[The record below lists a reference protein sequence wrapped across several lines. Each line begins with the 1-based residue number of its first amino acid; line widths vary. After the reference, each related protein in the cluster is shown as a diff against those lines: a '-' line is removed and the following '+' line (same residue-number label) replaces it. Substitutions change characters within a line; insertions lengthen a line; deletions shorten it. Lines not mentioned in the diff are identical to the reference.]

1 MKTPVIVAAFLLLGA
16 GFTRVDTQTPATA
29 RPASASPRQA
39 ASAQASPAQGVIDR
53 YCVTCHNQRAKIG
66 GLALDVLD
74 LAAAGR
80 EPRPGV
86 AAAPAERGGVEI
98 WEKVVRKVRTGMMP
112 PSGAPRPDRAALD
125 AFAASIETAIDGAA
139 TAAPNPGAPAL
150 HRLNRAEYGNAVRD
164 LLDLPI
170 DTAKLLP
177 GDDSS
182 GEGFDNMASTLSV
195 SPALMQ
201 AYVTAAARISRL
213 AIGDPTISAELVT
226 YSPPRGMSQAGH
238 REGMP
243 LGTRGGLTVQHVF
256 PLDAEYEFRIGRA
269 GGGLFGLA
277 PVGTT
282 DPVEVTLNGERVR
295 VLDGNARGPLRL
307 KIPAGP
313 QTIGVAV
320 VRRSNPRGVDD
331 LYSELAGTAGVTNLG
346 INGPLNPTGPGDT
359 PSRRRIFVC
368 SPAGPARPVS
378 ELAGTR
384 PTGIREGAVGRV
396 PPSASPAAQAESR
409 RSSPDVSASEVGC
422 ARRILS
428 ALATRAFRRPV
439 AEKDAAIDTLMG
451 FFESGHALRGF
462 ETGVQYALARI
473 LVDPQFIFR
482 FERAPAGTKPGSV
495 YRINDFELA
504 SRLSFFLWSSIPDD
518 ELLRVAASGRL
529 DDPAVLE
536 QQTRRM
542 LADKRADALID
553 NLAGQWLMLRQL
565 DDVSPGTKEFDGGL
579 RYAFHRETELLF
591 ETIVREDRSI
601 LDLIDADYTF
611 VDERLARHYGI
622 PNVRGSRF
630 RRVALDDSARRGL
643 LGQGSFLTTTSAG
656 NRTSPVKRG
665 KWVLEN
671 LLGAPVPQPPP
682 GVETNLTETTAGA
695 APTSVRQRL
704 ERHRANP
711 NCASCHAVMDPVGFS
726 LEPFDLIG
734 KWRDADG
741 GSPVN
746 ATGRLADGTT
756 LDGPASLRKALLSR
770 RDAVAATATEKLL
783 TYALGRRV
791 EYFDMPAVRAVVR
804 DAARANY
811 RFSSLIAGIVKSV
824 PFGMKRME

>member
-1 MKTPVIVAAFLLLGA
+1 MRALILAAALLLLVG
-16 GFTRVDTQTPATA
+16 RVQTQGPPVGRTL
-29 RPASASPRQA
+29 PASAGATSATGGQA
-39 ASAQASPAQGVIDR
+39 VVDR
-53 YCVTCHNQRAKIG
+53 YCVTCHNQRTRSG
-66 GLALDVLD
+66 NLALDTLD
-74 LAAAGR
+74 VTAAAR
-80 EPRPGV
+80 EPQT
-86 AAAPAERGGVEI
+86 

-112 PSGAPRPDRAALD
+112 PSGAPRPDRATLD
-125 AFAASIETAIDGAA
+125 SLAASVEDAIDRAA
-139 TAAPNPGAPAL
+139 RTAPNPGATVL
-150 HRLNRAEYGNAVRD
+150 HRLNRAEYGNAVRE

-170 DTAKLLP
+170 DAAKLLP

-213 AIGDPTISAELVT
+213 AIGDPTISAELTT
-226 YSPPRGMSQAGH
+226 YSPPRGMSQSGH

-243 LGTRGGLTVQHVF
+243 LGTRGGLIVQHVF
-256 PLDAEYEFRIGRA
+256 PLDAEYELRIGRA
-269 GGGLFGLA
+269 GGGLFGLP
-277 PVGTT
+277 PVGGS

-295 VLDGNARGPLRL
+295 VLDNNARGPLRL

-320 VRRSNPRGVDD
+320 IRRANARGVDD
-331 LYSELAGTAGVTNLG
+331 LYAELAGTAGVNSLG

-368 SPAGPARPVS
+368 R
-378 ELAGTR
+378 
-384 PTGIREGAVGRV
+384 
-396 PPSASPAAQAESR
+396 PPSP
-409 RSSPDVSASEVGC
+409 SEENAC
-422 ARRILS
+422 ARRILA

-439 AEKDAAIDTLMG
+439 AEKDTAIDTLMG
-451 FFESGHALRGF
+451 FFESGRTLRGF
-462 ETGVQYALARI
+462 ETGIQYALSRV

-482 FERAPAGTKPGSV
+482 FERLPTGLKPGAV
-495 YRINDFELA
+495 YRISDGELA
-504 SRLSFFLWSSIPDD
+504 SRLSFFLWSSIPDE
-518 ELLRVAASGRL
+518 ELLRVAASGKL
-529 DDPAVLE
+529 DDPTVLE
-536 QQTRRM
+536 QQARRM

-553 NLAGQWLMLRQL
+553 NLTGQWLQLRQL
-565 DDVSPGTKEFDGGL
+565 DDVAPGTKEFDGGL
-579 RYAFHRETELLF
+579 RYAMHRETELLF

-622 PNVRGSRF
+622 ANVRGSRF
-630 RRVALDDSARRGL
+630 RRVMLDDGARRGL
-643 LGQGSFLTTTSAG
+643 LGHGSFLTATSAG

-682 GVETNLTETTAGA
+682 GVETNLTETAAGA
-695 APTSVRQRL
+695 ASTSVRQRL
-704 ERHRANP
+704 ERHRASP
-711 NCASCHAVMDPVGFS
+711 SCASCHAVMDPIGFS

-734 KWRDADG
+734 KWRETDG

-746 ATGRLADGTT
+746 ANGRLADGTA

-791 EYFDMPAVRAVVR
+791 EYFDMPAVRGVVR
-804 DAARANY
+804 DAARTDY
-811 RFSSLIAGIVKSV
+811 RFSSLVVGVVKSV
-824 PFGMKRME
+824 PFQMKRFEGGAEP

>member
-1 MKTPVIVAAFLLLGA
+1 MKATVLASALLLFGVA
-16 GFTRVDTQTPATA
+16 FARVDTQNASTSTA
-29 RPASASPRQA
+29 RASSSEKAL
-39 ASAQASPAQGVIDR
+39 IDR
-53 YCVTCHNQRAKIG
+53 YCASCHNQRTRAG
-66 GLALDVLD
+66 NLAFDVLD
-74 LAAAGR
+74 VTAAGR
-80 EPRPGV
+80 EPQT
-86 AAAPAERGGVEI
+86 

-125 AFAASIETAIDGAA
+125 SFAASIETMIDGVAR
-139 TAAPNPGAPAL
+139 TAPDPGAPAL

-170 DTAKLLP
+170 DATKLLP

-226 YSPPRGMSQAGH
+226 YAPPRGMSQSGH

-243 LGTRGGLTVQHVF
+243 LGTRGGLVVTHVF

-269 GGGLFGLA
+269 GGGLFGLQ
-277 PVGTT
+277 PVGGA
-282 DPVEVTLNGERVR
+282 DPVEVTVNGERVR
-295 VLDGNARGPLRL
+295 VLDNNARGPLRL

-320 VRRSNPRGVDD
+320 IRRSNARGVDD

-346 INGPLNPTGPGDT
+346 INGPFNPSGPGDT
-359 PSRRRIFVC
+359 PSRRRIFSC
-368 SPAGPARPVS
+368 NPAGP
-378 ELAGTR
+378 
-384 PTGIREGAVGRV
+384 
-396 PPSASPAAQAESR
+396 
-409 RSSPDVSASEVGC
+409 ASEVGC

-439 AEKDAAIDTLMG
+439 TEKDAAVDALMG
-451 FFESGHALRGF
+451 FFESGRALRGF
-462 ETGVQYALARI
+462 ETGIQYALARV

-482 FERAPAGTKPGSV
+482 FERVPTVASAKAGVLTGAKPGTA
-495 YRINDFELA
+495 YRISDTELA

-518 ELLRVAASGRL
+518 ELLRVAASGKL

-542 LADKRADALID
+542 LADKKADALID

-565 DDVSPGTKEFDGGL
+565 DDVAPSTKEFDGGL
-579 RYAFHRETELLF
+579 RYSMHRETELLF

-601 LDLIDADYTF
+601 LDLINADYTF

-630 RRVALDDSARRGL
+630 RRVTLDEGARRGL

-695 APTSVRQRL
+695 PATSVRQRL
-704 ERHRANP
+704 ERHRASP

-726 LEPFDLIG
+726 LEPFDVIG
-734 KWRDADG
+734 KWRD
-741 GSPVN
+741 S
-746 ATGRLADGTT
+746 
-756 LDGPASLRKALLSR
+756 
-770 RDAVAATATEKLL
+770 
-783 TYALGRRV
+783 
-791 EYFDMPAVRAVVR
+791 
-804 DAARANY
+804 
-811 RFSSLIAGIVKSV
+811 
-824 PFGMKRME
+824 

>member
-1 MKTPVIVAAFLLLGA
+1 MKATIFAAAVLLLAVQIA
-16 GFTRVDTQTPATA
+16 GVQSQSAPADTPNKA
-29 RPASASPRQA
+29 RPTSTEKA
-39 ASAQASPAQGVIDR
+39 VLDR
-53 YCVTCHNQRAKIG
+53 YCATCHNQRTRAG
-66 GLALDVLD
+66 NLALDTLD
-74 LAAAGR
+74 
-80 EPRPGV
+80 V
-86 AAAPAERGGVEI
+86 AAAHRDADT
-98 WEKVVRKVRTGMMP
+98 WEKVIRKVRTGMMP
-112 PSGAPRPDRAALD
+112 PSGSPRPDRATLD
-125 AFAASIETAIDGAA
+125 AFAASIEATIDRAA
-139 TAAPNPGAPAL
+139 RTAPNPGAPAL

-170 DTAKLLP
+170 DAARLLP

-213 AIGDPTISAELVT
+213 AVGDPTISAELTT

-269 GGGLFGLA
+269 GGGLFGLQ
-277 PVGTT
+277 PVGGT

-295 VLDGNARGPLRL
+295 VLDGTTRGPLRL

-313 QTIGVAV
+313 QTISVAV
-320 VRRSNPRGVDD
+320 VRRANARGVDD
-331 LYSELAGTAGVTNLG
+331 LYSELAGVAGVTNLG
-346 INGPLNPTGPGDT
+346 INGPFNPTGPGDT
-359 PSRRRIFVC
+359 PSRRKILIC
-368 SPAGPARPVS
+368 KPDAEGQEAAPASAEASAR
-378 ELAGTR
+378 
-384 PTGIREGAVGRV
+384 
-396 PPSASPAAQAESR
+396 SR
-409 RSSPDVSASEVGC
+409 RSSPDTSASEVGC
-422 ARRILS
+422 ARTILS

-439 AEKDAAIDTLMG
+439 SEKDAAIDTLMG
-451 FFESGHALRGF
+451 FFESGRKLRGF
-462 ETGVQYALARI
+462 ETGVQYALARV
-473 LVDPQFIFR
+473 LVDPQFIYR
-482 FERAPAGTKPGSV
+482 FERVPPGAAKAGAAF
-495 YRINDFELA
+495 RISDLELA

-542 LADKRADALID
+542 LADARSNALID
-553 NLAGQWLMLRQL
+553 NLAGQWLMLRLL
-565 DDVSPGTKEFDGGL
+565 DDVSPGTREFDGGL

-591 ETIVREDRSI
+591 ETIAREDRSI

-630 RRVALDDSARRGL
+630 RRVTLPDGARRGL
-643 LGQGSFLTTTSAG
+643 LGHGSFLTATSAS

-671 LLGAPVPQPPP
+671 LLGAPVPLPPP
-682 GVETNLTETTAGA
+682 GVETNLTETDSGA

-711 NCASCHAVMDPVGFS
+711 NCAACHAVMDPVGFS

-734 KWRDADG
+734 KWRDTDG
-741 GSPVN
+741 GAAVN
-746 ATGRLADGTT
+746 ATGRLADGTA
-756 LDGPASLRKALLSR
+756 LDGPASLRRALLDR

-783 TYALGRRV
+783 TYALGRRL

-804 DAARANY
+804 DAARTEY
-811 RFSSLIAGIVKSV
+811 RFSSLVTGIVKSV
-824 PFGMKRME
+824 PFQMKRVEGEQ

>member
-1 MKTPVIVAAFLLLGA
+1 
-16 GFTRVDTQTPATA
+16 
-29 RPASASPRQA
+29 
-39 ASAQASPAQGVIDR
+39 
-53 YCVTCHNQRAKIG
+53 
-66 GLALDVLD
+66 
-74 LAAAGR
+74 
-80 EPRPGV
+80 
-86 AAAPAERGGVEI
+86 
-98 WEKVVRKVRTGMMP
+98 MMP
-112 PSGAPRPDRAALD
+112 PSNAPRPDRAALD
-125 AFAASIETAIDGAA
+125 SFAASIETMIDTAA
-139 TAAPNPGAPAL
+139 RTAPNPGAPAL
-150 HRLNRAEYGNAVRD
+150 HRLNRAEYANAVRD
-164 LLDLPI
+164 LLELPI
-170 DTAKLLP
+170 DATKLLP

-182 GEGFDNMASTLSV
+182 GEGFDNMASTLSI

-213 AIGDPTISAELVT
+213 AVGDPTITAELVT

-243 LGTRGGLTVQHVF
+243 LGTRGGLTVTHVF

-277 PVGTT
+277 AVGTT

-295 VLDGNARGPLRL
+295 VLDSNTRGPLRL

-331 LYSELAGTAGVTNLG
+331 LYSELANTAGVTNLG

-359 PSRRRIFVC
+359 PSRRRILIC
-368 SPAGPARPVS
+368 SPAGPTRAAS

-384 PTGIREGAVGRV
+384 PTGLREGVGRV
-396 PPSASPAAQAESR
+396 PPSTGAATADPAES
-409 RSSPDVSASEVGC
+409 C

-428 ALATRAFRRPV
+428 SLATRAFRRPI
-439 AEKDAAIDTLMG
+439 AEKEATVDTLMG
-451 FFESGHALRGF
+451 FFESGRALRGF
-462 ETGVQYALARI
+462 ETGIQYALARV
-473 LVDPQFIFR
+473 LVDPRFIFR
-482 FERAPAGTKPGSV
+482 FEHVPAGVKPGAA
-495 YRINDFELA
+495 YRISDVELA
-504 SRLSFFLWSSIPDD
+504 SRLSFFLWSSAPDD
-518 ELLRVAASGRL
+518 ELIKIAASGKL
-529 DDPAVLE
+529 DDLSVLE

-565 DDVSPGTKEFDGGL
+565 DDVAPSTKEFDGGL
-579 RYAFHRETELLF
+579 RYSMHRETELLF

-601 LDLIDADYTF
+601 LDLINADYTF

-622 PNVRGSRF
+622 ANVRGSRF
-630 RRVALDDSARRGL
+630 RRVTLDEGARRGL

-682 GVETNLTETTAGA
+682 GVETNLTDTTAGA

-711 NCASCHAVMDPVGFS
+711 TCAACHAVMDPVGFS

-734 KWRDADG
+734 KWRDTDG

-746 ATGRLADGTT
+746 ATGRLADGTV

-770 RDAVAATATEKLL
+770 RDAVATTATEKLL

-791 EYFDMPAVRAVVR
+791 EYYDMPAVRAVVR
-804 DAARANY
+804 DAARTDY
-811 RFSSLIAGIVKSV
+811 RFSSLITGIVKSV
-824 PFGMKRME
+824 PFGMRRME

>member
-1 MKTPVIVAAFLLLGA
+1 MRATIGAAAVLLLA
-16 GFTRVDTQTPATA
+16 VQIASVQSQSAASDASKP
-29 RPASASPRQA
+29 RPASSDTA
-39 ASAQASPAQGVIDR
+39 VIDR
-53 YCVTCHNQRAKIG
+53 YCATCHNQRTRAGK
-66 GLALDVLD
+66 LALDTLD
-74 LAAAGR
+74 VSAAAR
-80 EPRPGV
+80 D
-86 AAAPAERGGVEI
+86 AET

-112 PSGAPRPDRAALD
+112 PAGSPRPDRATLD
-125 AFAASIETAIDGAA
+125 GFAASIETTIDRAA
-139 TAAPNPGAPAL
+139 RTAPNPGAPAL

-170 DTAKLLP
+170 DAARLLP

-213 AIGDPTISAELVT
+213 AVGDPTITAELTT

-256 PLDAEYEFRIGRA
+256 PLDGEYEFRIGRA
-269 GGGLFGLA
+269 GGGLFGLQ
-277 PVGTT
+277 PVGGS

-295 VLDGNARGPLRL
+295 VLDGSTRGPLRL
-307 KIPAGP
+307 KVPAGP

-320 VRRSNPRGVDD
+320 VRRSNARGVDD
-331 LYSELAGTAGVTNLG
+331 LYAELAGVAGVTNLG
-346 INGPLNPTGPGDT
+346 INGPFNSTGPGDT
-359 PSRRRIFVC
+359 PSRRKLLIC
-368 SPAGPARPVS
+368 KPEA
-378 ELAGTR
+378 
-384 PTGIREGAVGRV
+384 
-396 PPSASPAAQAESR
+396 PSQEAA
-409 RSSPDVSASEVGC
+409 C
-422 ARRILS
+422 ARTILS
-428 ALATRAFRRPV
+428 TLATRAFRRPV
-439 AEKDAAIDTLMG
+439 SEKDATIDTLMG
-451 FFESGHALRGF
+451 FFESGRTLRGF
-462 ETGVQYALARI
+462 ETGIQYALARV
-473 LVDPQFIFR
+473 LVDPQFIYR
-482 FERAPAGTKPGSV
+482 FERVPAGVKPGSA
-495 YRINDFELA
+495 YRISDLELA
-504 SRLSFFLWSSIPDD
+504 SRLSFFLWSSSPDD

-529 DDPAVLE
+529 DEPAVLE
-536 QQTRRM
+536 QQTRRL
-542 LADKRADALID
+542 LADPRSNALID
-553 NLAGQWLMLRQL
+553 NLAGQWLMLRLL
-565 DDVSPGTKEFDGGL
+565 DDVSPGTREFDGGL

-591 ETIVREDRSI
+591 ETIAREDRSI

-630 RRVALDDSARRGL
+630 RRVALAGSPRRGL
-643 LGQGSFLTTTSAG
+643 LGHGSFLTATSAS

-671 LLGAPVPQPPP
+671 LLGAPVPLPPP
-682 GVETNLTETTAGA
+682 GVETNLTEAETGA

-711 NCASCHAVMDPVGFS
+711 TCASCHAVMDPVGFS

-734 KWRDADG
+734 KWRDTDG
-741 GSPVN
+741 GMAVN
-746 ATGRLADGTT
+746 ATGKLADGTA
-756 LDGPASLRKALLSR
+756 LDGPASLRKALLDR

-804 DAARANY
+804 DAARTEY
-811 RFSSLIAGIVKSV
+811 RFSSLVTGIVKSV
-824 PFGMKRME
+824 PFQMKRLE